1 MGDRRSLMQHVR
13 ARCLATAPE
22 EDAGR
27 QRIIVQATNALENI
41 LFLLTH
47 VRRDF
52 QGKRREAAA
61 GVGA

>member
-1 MGDRRSLMQHVR
+1 MGNRSSLMQNVR
-13 ARCLATAPE
+13 ARYLAVAPM
-22 EDAGR
+22 EDDDR

-52 QGKRREAAA
+52 QGERREVV
-61 GVGA
+61 GVG

>member
-1 MGDRRSLMQHVR
+1 MSNRSSLMQHVR

-27 QRIIVQATNALENI
+27 QRIIVQATNTVENI
-41 LFLLTH
+41 FFLLTQ

-52 QGKRREAAA
+52 QGKRREAA
-61 GVGA
+61 GVG

>member
-1 MGDRRSLMQHVR
+1 MSNRSSLMQDVR
-13 ARCLATAPE
+13 ARYLAVAPE

-27 QRIIVQATNALENI
+27 QRIIVPATDALENI

-52 QGKRREAAA
+52 QWERREVVA
-61 GVGA
+61 VG